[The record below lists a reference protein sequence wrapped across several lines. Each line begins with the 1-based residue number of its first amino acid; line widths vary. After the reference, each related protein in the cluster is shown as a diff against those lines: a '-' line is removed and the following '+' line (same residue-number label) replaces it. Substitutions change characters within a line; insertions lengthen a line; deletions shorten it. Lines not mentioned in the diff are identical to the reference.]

1 MRSGYLFHAL
11 LAKSKNKN
19 KKSSCFRLVFQVV
32 RQPEE
37 ERTHSLTHSL
47 THSTQLTLER
57 STRTPGRS
65 WARPIEQLASLPDTS
80 LSWDA
85 K

>member
-11 LAKSKNKN
+11 LATKTKQKVLLFPVSFSGRSPARKKNA
-19 KKSSCFRLVFQVV
+19 L
-32 RQPEE
+32 
-37 ERTHSLTHSL
+37 THSLTHSL
-47 THSTQLTLER
+47 TQLNSRSR

-65 WARPIEQLASLPDTS
+65 WARPAEQLASLPDTS